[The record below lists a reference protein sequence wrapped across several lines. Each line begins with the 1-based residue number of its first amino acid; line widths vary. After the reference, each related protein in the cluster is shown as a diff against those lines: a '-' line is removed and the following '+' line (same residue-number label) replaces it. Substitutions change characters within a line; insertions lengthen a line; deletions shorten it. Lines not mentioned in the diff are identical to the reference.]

1 MNKTK
6 ITAIALSALLLA
18 GCADSGPKQNVG
30 TVIGGVGGA
39 VAGSALG
46 SGKGRLVGVAAGT
59 LLGALVGSEVG
70 KSLDRAD
77 VAAMHRTNQVALEQ
91 NRSGVPS
98 EWRNPDSGAS
108 GTVTPQRTY
117 QTATGQYCRE
127 FQQTVTIGAKT
138 ENAYGTACRQPD
150 GSWKVVN

>member
-1 MNKTK
+1 MNTIK
-6 ITAIALSALLLA
+6 ISAIAMAALLLA
-18 GCADSGPKQNVG
+18 ACADSGTKQNVG
-30 TVIGGVGGA
+30 TVLGGVGGA
-39 VAGSALG
+39 VAGSAFG

-77 VAAMHRTNQVALEQ
+77 VAAMHQTNQTALE
-91 NRSGVPS
+91 SGRTGQVS
-98 EWRNPDSGAS
+98 EWHNPDTGAS

-117 QTATGQYCRE
+117 QAASGQYCRE
-127 FQQTVTIGAKT
+127 FQQTVSIGGKT

-150 GSWKVVN
+150 GSWKVIN